1 MCGRGGGRGPSPSP
15 AAHLRVPE
23 GAHGRDTWRLQELH
37 PKPVCGGP
45 ARGPHAVT
53 RQLHPAGQPSASCP
67 LPAALSPRPGGPQ
80 WPRGPRLMPTASHS
94 HAADRLFTTDFVMSL
109 LRLKQPSDSTLP
121 ARVCGGAQPLP
132 TCPPAHLCPAFV
144 PALGSPGHTG
154 CCRPPAHAAP
164 LGRPPP
170 PSPHRMPT
178 LPHMQTPPGR
188 RLLYRDLHLP
198 VMGLPRT
205 SPASGAGSRPGETAA
220 QRKLTQGGFSV
231 CVPDSPPTVPL
242 GAGRYVVTSGGDV
255 IPPAPGK
262 QLCLCGAPNTFANIQ
277 AQRSQTGS
285 EPREGGSAALR
296 TGVART
302 PGATGRAPCSG
313 KGEAAPPTQ
322 GPAPM
327 TRAGP
332 SPAGSA

>member
-45 ARGPHAVT
+45 ARGPRAVT

-132 TCPPAHLCPAFV
+132 TCPPVPRLCPRPREPRPYRLL
-144 PALGSPGHTG
+144 PASCTCCSPGT
-154 CCRPPAHAAP
+154 
-164 LGRPPP
+164 PPP

-188 RLLYRDLHLP
+188 RLLYRDLNLP
-198 VMGLPRT
+198 VTGLPRT
-205 SPASGAGSRPGETAA
+205 SPASGAGSRPRETAA

-277 AQRSQTGS
+277 AQRSQARS
-285 EPREGGSAALR
+285 EPRQRGSAALR
-296 TGVART
+296 SGVART
-302 PGATGRAPCSG
+302 PAATGRAPCSG

-322 GPAPM
+322 GPAPA
-327 TRAGP
+327 TCAGP